1 MPTLGG
7 IDTGME
13 SGNSVAVDWVMAALV
28 WYSTPVIATLV
39 SVLYFARARADVSLS
54 RRVVTSAHGVAI
66 AAIYVL
72 AMTVS
77 VTRRFDPALGTP
89 FMLALLLP
97 VALIVVS
104 FLLYRGNKNIHWLQV
119 PNVACL
125 AWTGFMGGMAVTGQ
139 WL

>member
-1 MPTLGG
+1 MALGG
-7 IDTGME
+7 IDIGME
-13 SGNSVAVDWVMAALV
+13 SGNSVTFDWVMAALV
-28 WYSTPVIATLV
+28 WYSAPVIATLV
-39 SVLYFARARADVSLS
+39 SVLYFVRARADASLS

-66 AAIYVL
+66 ATLYTL
-72 AMTVS
+72 AMAVA

-89 FMLALLLP
+89 FTLALLFP

-104 FLLYRGNKNIHWLQV
+104 FLLYRGNKKIHWLQV

-125 AWTGFMGGMAVTGQ
+125 AWTGIMGGMAVTGQ